1 MILTAMALLQ
11 LLAGVVRV
19 RAWFHVIRDSWPAAR
34 DRVRYRDVVLAHL
47 GGVGWNAVLPAH
59 TGDAVKIV
67 ILNERMPDRR
77 LAFLAATTVPP
88 AIVEALF
95 TALLVAG
102 LVASGLVPA
111 GALAEALEP
120 GTMVAITAGAI
131 ALLVLLALVFRRRLG
146 RILSN
151 VRSGLTVL
159 SRPRILATHVV
170 PWLLVA
176 RVLRL
181 ASFALVLPALG
192 MPLALAPAVAIMALQ
207 GAAPS
212 VGAAATAARIA
223 LLSVV
228 LTGTAVSDV
237 PAGRVAEALAAAY
250 GANTALNLA
259 ASLAAVAW
267 LLRTAHPRRIVDYIR
282 SALASKP
289 SARDVAVSPE
299 TAP

>member
-1 MILTAMALLQ
+1 
-11 LLAGVVRV
+11 
-19 RAWFHVIRDSWPAAR
+19 
-34 DRVRYRDVVLAHL
+34 
-47 GGVGWNAVLPAH
+47 
-59 TGDAVKIV
+59 
-67 ILNERMPDRR
+67 
-77 LAFLAATTVPP
+77 
-88 AIVEALF
+88 
-95 TALLVAG
+95 
-102 LVASGLVPA
+102 
-111 GALAEALEP
+111 
-120 GTMVAITAGAI
+120 
-131 ALLVLLALVFRRRLG
+131 
-146 RILSN
+146 
-151 VRSGLTVL
+151 
-159 SRPRILATHVV
+159 
-170 PWLLVA
+170 
-176 RVLRL
+176 
-181 ASFALVLPALG
+181 
-192 MPLALAPAVAIMALQ
+192 MALQ

-259 ASLAAVAW
+259 ASVAAVAW